1 MRHHTIL
8 SVLAATAAL
17 GIALALMSD
26 TLIVHAE
33 SHGETGR
40 AHAPA
45 EFSWG
50 DPRTA
55 EKHPQGCVS
64 CHDGAEVETIGAL
77 LSAMRHRN
85 VDQRTETVP
94 NDCAECHSEEGGH
107 SLLSEFS
114 HIVHFEAPE
123 RNAFL
128 RDHDGNCLHCH
139 ALDAET
145 GEVTMKSGP
154 KNW

>member
-1 MRHHTIL
+1 
-8 SVLAATAAL
+8 
-17 GIALALMSD
+17 
-26 TLIVHAE
+26 
-33 SHGETGR
+33 
-40 AHAPA
+40 
-45 EFSWG
+45 
-50 DPRTA
+50 
-55 EKHPQGCVS
+55 
-64 CHDGAEVETIGAL
+64 
-77 LSAMRHRN
+77 MRHRN

-107 SLLSEFS
+107 STLSEFN

-139 ALDAET
+139 ALDAGT